1 MMIFF
6 NSIIMIILGETKA
19 KETFCDVK
27 TFKVRDR
34 VKDKNNELIFF
45 GIN

>member
-1 MMIFF
+1 
-6 NSIIMIILGETKA
+6 MIILGETKA
-19 KETFCDVK
+19 KETFCAVK

-45 GIN
+45 RYKLRKGIKKI